1 MTADT
6 TFTII
11 IFAAL
16 TMLSAFAGGWLAQ
29 RFWRRPDTTP
39 GTGAA
44 GDTLPPAASSKPP
57 PWIGFDLQ
65 RWQSSKAHVDWANAL
80 FADPRAHRM
89 MEVLWSK
96 LPLAPLT
103 AETNYAA
110 QQGRIQGYRE
120 CLGWMLELT
129 QATPDAPAPVPAD
142 YTGDGL
148 DFVDEHLS
156 EEDHKP

>member
-1 MTADT
+1 MDNAHIALLIMTIVGWVILPPLIM
-6 TFTII
+6 FI
-11 IFAAL
+11 
-16 TMLSAFAGGWLAQ
+16 AF
-29 RFWRRPDTTP
+29 RSRPDTAA

-156 EEDHKP
+156 EEDSKP